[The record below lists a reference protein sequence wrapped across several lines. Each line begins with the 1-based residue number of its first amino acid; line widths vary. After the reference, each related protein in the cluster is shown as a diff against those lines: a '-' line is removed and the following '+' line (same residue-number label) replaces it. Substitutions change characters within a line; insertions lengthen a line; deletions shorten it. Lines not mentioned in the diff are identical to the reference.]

1 MPKPEPQD
9 QALRDQALQDQPLAD
24 AVLDGGSLDQ
34 APGGSLPGAPPGW
47 VNRFGGKL
55 VLVLLDNKYAPS
67 IRNGRSLWALQR
79 DLSYRPSNGEDVI
92 TVRRGTQTDLT
103 SVPRFA
109 WMLIPPDGPWV
120 KAAVIHDYLYRTRG
134 TGVIWGRPSSHTRAA
149 PYSRAE
155 ADWILRDALENRGVG
170 WLERHVIWA
179 AVRVGGFL
187 SWGR

>member
-1 MPKPEPQD
+1 MPEPDVLLQAMVD
-9 QALRDQALQDQPLAD
+9 QRL
-24 AVLDGGSLDQ
+24 
-34 APGGSLPGAPPGW
+34 GGSLPQAPPGW

-67 IRNGRSLWALQR
+67 IRNGRSLWALHD
-79 DLSYRPSNGEDVI
+79 DLSYRPSNGDDII
-92 TVRRGTQTDLT
+92 TVRKGAVTDLT

-134 TGVIWGRPSSHTRAA
+134 TGIIWDKPSSHTRPT

-170 WLERHVIWA
+170 WLKRNIIWA
-179 AVRVGGFL
+179 AVRIGGAC
-187 SWGR
+187 SWGH